1 MLHLSENYYA
11 HQLKRKIETQIGFQ
25 ILRFQDCKV
34 LSEIL
39 AKNKIT
45 ISAHTLARF
54 FGLLREVHRPYTS
67 TLNLLAVFVGFK
79 SFALFCNEILTKQ
92 ADSLSNQLNFSIGE
106 FSFTALELTIQ
117 NNDWKSMQL
126 ILNSFISEDMVE
138 KNNLIL
144 YIENTIRNH
153 QKKDEF
159 LKALTEIHNG
169 KIFLFESF
177 LNEENSDA
185 FTNVGLKLFLDNNS
199 NDEKTKLNKLFIE
212 NSKNIYQ
219 NNSYLKNDL
228 DLIKNLPYDFD
239 KLNEYQVSRLFELKI
254 LISSKEN
261 KLIKHTFEIIRDM
274 LKVLP
279 KYSIYYQTR
288 ILSRSIKALAFT
300 KRLTPCLEIKEFKE
314 QIINT
319 YNIICN
325 KIGSNSDL
333 IIQLTCHIIKDQNVK
348 ILPPQ
353 KINGNHGNYCKLRIS
368 LEAATALLYA
378 KNPVKDIL
386 EKNLRSFA
394 EESGNGWV
402 IGLIEGK

>member
-1 MLHLSENYYA
+1 M
-11 HQLKRKIETQIGFQ
+11 
-25 ILRFQDCKV
+25 
-34 LSEIL
+34 
-39 AKNKIT
+39 
-45 ISAHTLARF
+45 
-54 FGLLREVHRPYTS
+54 
-67 TLNLLAVFVGFK
+67 
-79 SFALFCNEILTKQ
+79 
-92 ADSLSNQLNFSIGE
+92 
-106 FSFTALELTIQ
+106 
-117 NNDWKSMQL
+117 
-126 ILNSFISEDMVE
+126 
-138 KNNLIL
+138 
-144 YIENTIRNH
+144 
-153 QKKDEF
+153 
-159 LKALTEIHNG
+159 
-169 KIFLFESF
+169 
-177 LNEENSDA
+177 NEENSDA

-219 NNSYLKNDL
+219 NNSYLINDL

-239 KLNEYQVSRLFELKI
+239 ELNEYQVSRLFELKI

-300 KRLTPCLEIKEFKE
+300 KRLTASLEIKEFKE
-314 QIINT
+314 QIIKT
-319 YNIICN
+319 YNIIYN

-353 KINGNHGNYCKLRIS
+353 KINGNHRNDCKLRIS

-394 EESGNGWV
+394 EESGNDWV